1 MIIDILWFVLGLLLL
16 IKGGDWFVDGATEIA
31 KKFGIPELLIGA
43 TVVSIGTTLPE
54 VLVSADAAAS
64 GYGAMAY
71 GNAIGSIICNT
82 SLIAALTVA
91 IRPSGINKKDL
102 RTPVIFFFIAAAFY
116 AGTAYITGSF
126 TRLTGIILLGIFVIY
141 MVVVTKQALEE
152 GGRLQTAGVCPAYKT
167 GSGSVT
173 AGASAAAQTEGTKA
187 VTAPQVLSGYAG
199 AQGEDIETA
208 GRAGDAAGADCA
220 AVTQAA
226 DDQAKTAAQKPVKSV
241 LLLVIGAA
249 AIAWGA
255 NLLVDHGVAIAS
267 AMGVPQTVI
276 ALTFVALGTSLPELV
291 TAINALVKGHSVL
304 SLGNICGA
312 NLFNLILVSGISI
325 TIGPFRFA
333 EPEFDTIV
341 VNGTKRFSALVVDT
355 PLMLLVMVLLTI
367 PALITG
373 KLKRWQGIL
382 LLCIYAAFCVYQ
394 FI

>member
-126 TRLTGIILLGIFVIY
+126 TRLTGMILLGIFVVY
-141 MVVVTKQALEE
+141 MVVVTKQALDE
-152 GGRLQTAGVCPAYKT
+152 GGRLQTA
-167 GSGSVT
+167 
-173 AGASAAAQTEGTKA
+173 ETKA

-199 AQGEDIETA
+199 AQGEDIETT
-208 GRAGDAAGADCA
+208 GSAGDAAGADCA
-220 AVTQAA
+220 AETQAA

-291 TAINALVKGHSVL
+291 TAINALVKGHSAL